1 MPGYGYTARNVDTR
15 GSPTPAPGRRNASR
29 CGSYAVGEVYHV
41 TAEHRDGTLYLV
53 GEPRYAADGQVDP
66 DTAAEWR
73 ARHHAAETRAGL
85 DRLQRNA
92 ARRNELDDA
101 LQPVRAIVQR
111 LPSHAD
117 RSALI
122 AYITRALLT

>member
-1 MPGYGYTARNVDTR
+1 M
-15 GSPTPAPGRRNASR
+15 
-29 CGSYAVGEVYHV
+29 